1 MRDLRLKLIAHA
13 DFRKSEETNFLELEK
28 SGKMPK
34 LKKGEGVLFI
44 SMKQNQIVF
53 VEKIDEFEMET
64 SRGRVVTA
72 RVCASQRFRIHG
84 TTWNPLMLQ
93 NYAERAGFKIP
104 GIKRF
109 EWYMRDYLK
118 DAK

>member
-1 MRDLRLKLIAHA
+1 MRELRLKLIAHA

-28 SGKMPK
+28 SGKLPP

-44 SMKQNQIVF
+44 SRSNNQLVF
-53 VEKIDEFEMET
+53 VEKIDEWEMRT
-64 SRGRVVTA
+64 SKGKVVRA
-72 RVCASQRFRIHG
+72 RVCASQRFRMRG

-93 NYAERAGFKIP
+93 NYASRAGFKIP

-109 EWYMRDYLK
+109 ESYMRSYM
-118 DAK
+118 AR